1 MYVFNMS
8 RDDWEKFLSVASSRN
23 PTYSFDGEAQSLPSV
38 GRLFAEK
45 GGSHLLA
52 IQVGSASVNC
62 HFFVDSELELDIDPR
77 EVRSASQHDQLLEF
91 AEAIASI
98 LQKPIVVT
106 PENTPETPLL
116 SFEPSSSLWQIHE

>member
-8 RDDWEKFLSVASSRN
+8 IDDWAKFLAVASSRSL
-23 PTYSFDGEAQSLPSV
+23 TYSFDGKAQNLPSV
-38 GRLFAEK
+38 ERIFAER

-62 HFFVDSELELDIDPR
+62 HFFVASELELDIDPK
-77 EVRSASQHDQLLEF
+77 EVCIASQHNQLLEF
-91 AEAIASI
+91 AEAIASA

-106 PENTPETPLL
+106 PENAPESPLL
-116 SFEPSSSLWQIHE
+116 SFEPSSCQWQVHA